1 MKKENFKIFI
11 YYISIFIFTI
21 YILYRTFFTLS
32 TNLGITFFIFS
43 LFLLLI
49 EILDAFDTYVYFF
62 NILIPK
68 NKIFNNVDTNNF
80 TYPNV
85 DIFIA
90 TYNESEKM
98 LSNTISK
105 CLELNYPDKNLIHIY
120 LCDDGNRLNIKKLA
134 EKYNINY
141 LSRINRKNFKAGNY
155 NYALKH
161 SSSPYIAVF
170 DADMAPCPDF
180 LLKTIPYFFSEEK
193 VGFVQLPQSFKN
205 PDMFQYRFNL
215 ENNLPFE
222 QNYFYDYINIKKN
235 TSNSTVFCGTNAVLS
250 RQALIDAN
258 YFQTNSI
265 TEDIATSLK
274 IESKGYKG
282 IALNDILVYGNS
294 VTDFDGF
301 MKQRIRWARGG
312 IQILKSS
319 NFLFDKNLSI
329 RQKAEYLSCLL
340 YWFFSIKR
348 LVFLIAP
355 LLFVLFN
362 VIYIDCNLNIFLL
375 LWIPT
380 YLIRKF
386 LIDICSQH
394 KHSSTWSKI
403 YEIILSP
410 ILFKEVIKELL
421 GLGNIPFE
429 VSPKTR
435 RKNNKFT
442 KTNLKLLLYHSI
454 LLILNII
461 GYSVCLYKFILYNYT
476 PIYVLSLFFIL
487 SNIFY
492 LLFAIIFDT
501 NNRNDEATDFIP
513 NKVTKYKFTT
523 FILIFK
529 NFTWRKKNEIK

>member
-1 MKKENFKIFI
+1 MKKENFKKII

-21 YILYRTFFTLS
+21 YIIYRTFFTLS

-43 LFLLLI
+43 LLLLLI
-49 EILDAFDTYVYFF
+49 EIFDAFDTYVYFF

-68 NKIFNNVDTNNF
+68 TKSFKNMNNNF
-80 TYPNV
+80 TYPEV

-90 TYNESEKM
+90 TYNEYEKM

-105 CLELNYPDKNLIHIY
+105 CLELNYPDKSLIHIY

-141 LSRINRKNFKAGNY
+141 LSRTNRKNFKAGNY
-155 NYALKH
+155 NYALRH

-180 LLKTIPYFFSEEK
+180 LLKTIPYFFTEEK
-193 VGFVQLPQSFKN
+193 VGFIQLPQSFRN

-215 ENNLPFE
+215 ENELPFE
-222 QNYFYDYINIKKN
+222 QDYFYNYINIKKN
-235 TSNSTVFCGTNAVLS
+235 TSNSTIFCGTNAVLS

-265 TEDIATSLK
+265 TEDIATGLE

-282 IALNDILVYGNS
+282 IALSDVLVYGTS

-301 MKQRIRWARGG
+301 IKQRIRWSRGG
-312 IQILKSS
+312 IQILKNS
-319 NFLFDKNLSI
+319 NFLFNKNLSI
-329 RQKAEYLSCLL
+329 RQKTEYLSCLF

-355 LLFVLFN
+355 LLFILFN
-362 VIYIDCNLNIFLL
+362 IIYIDCNLSVFLL
-375 LWIPT
+375 LWTPT

-386 LIDICSQH
+386 LIDICSKH

-410 ILFKEVIKELL
+410 ILFKETIKELL
-421 GLGNIPFE
+421 GLESIPFE
-429 VSPKTR
+429 VSPKSIMKT
-435 RKNNKFT
+435 KKFT
-442 KTNLKLLLYHSI
+442 KTNLKLLICHSI

-461 GYSVCLYKFILYNYT
+461 GYCVGFYKFVIYSFS
-476 PIYVLSLFFIL
+476 PIYILPLFFIL

-501 NNRNDEATDFIP
+501 NNRNDEVISFVP
-513 NKVTKYKFTT
+513 NKISKYKLST
-523 FILIFK
+523 FISVFRNI
-529 NFTWRKKNEIK
+529 TWRKKNEIK